1 MKRFQIRFTP
11 EASRLAAQMHPETKK
26 LIKKALI
33 TLQDNPFLGDDLHE
47 ELAGFKSFKPKRYRI
62 LYRVDEENAKID
74 IYHLG
79 HRRDVYEQF
88 HLLLDELAKPF

>member
-11 EASRLAAQMHPETKK
+11 EAARLASRLSPETKK
-26 LIKKALI
+26 LIKDALK
-33 TLQDNPFLGDDLHE
+33 TLQKDPLLGDDLQE

-62 LYRVDEENAKID
+62 IYAVNEENATIN
-74 IYHLG
+74 IYHIG

-88 HLLLDELAKPF
+88 RIMLDDLNRPL